1 MFTRVDYRF
10 RVSSIIVG
18 EIVDVTFCSVLF
30 PNFNIPVWITM
41 LWNVQGV
48 GLVVC
53 GDDKGSLWL
62 YNLPEMVKSNPQ
74 SLSKMVE
81 PTTMLM
87 WPELQVPCPLFLY
100 RYTSCGLEL
109 KRNVSVFAFRNK
121 NIAKKIIEILL
132 RGCER
137 GKCITWSHLFSQLVD
152 IFVIIF
158 ATFRH
163 ILMRKAK
170 VFAKIRKRKL
180 VSTIMWLCRL
190 EFSYAAAFEFGCH
203 CSFQNRVTGSKY

>member
-18 EIVDVTFCSVLF
+18 EIVHVTFCSFSLF
-30 PNFNIPVWITM
+30 PNLYIPVPVPVPI

-87 WPELQVPCPLFLY
+87 WPELQVYSQIRSHSPRWWSPPPC
-100 RYTSCGLEL
+100 SCG
-109 KRNVSVFAFRNK
+109 
-121 NIAKKIIEILL
+121 
-132 RGCER
+132 
-137 GKCITWSHLFSQLVD
+137 
-152 IFVIIF
+152 
-158 ATFRH
+158 
-163 ILMRKAK
+163 
-170 VFAKIRKRKL
+170 
-180 VSTIMWLCRL
+180 
-190 EFSYAAAFEFGCH
+190 
-203 CSFQNRVTGSKY
+203 